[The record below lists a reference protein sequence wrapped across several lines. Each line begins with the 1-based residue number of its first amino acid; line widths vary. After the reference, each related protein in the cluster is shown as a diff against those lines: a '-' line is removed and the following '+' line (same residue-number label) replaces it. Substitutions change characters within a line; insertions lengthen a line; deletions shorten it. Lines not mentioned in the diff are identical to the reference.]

1 MLAAASRGARP
12 RSGGRRVNKI
22 SIILDEQALIEL
34 HEVLLDE
41 SPAAALE
48 FVKRHIAP
56 RVPRKGTAPCD
67 SSRLNPFI
75 LREKQGGRDPG

>member
-1 MLAAASRGARP
+1 MNS
-12 RSGGRRVNKI
+12 V
-22 SIILDEQALIEL
+22 SITLDEQALVEL
-34 HEVLLDE
+34 QEVLIDE

-56 RVPRKGTAPCD
+56 KVPRKGTAPCD

-75 LREKQGGRDPG
+75 LPDKQGGTRPR

>member
-1 MLAAASRGARP
+1 VC
-12 RSGGRRVNKI
+12 RVNKV

-48 FVKRHIAP
+48 FVKGHIAP

-75 LREKQGGRDPG
+75 LRDKRGGRDPA

>member
-1 MLAAASRGARP
+1 MAATRGARP
-12 RSGGRRVNKI
+12 RPGVCRVNKI

-41 SPAAALE
+41 SPDAALE

-75 LREKQGGRDPG
+75 LREKRGGRDRV

>member
-1 MLAAASRGARP
+1 
-12 RSGGRRVNKI
+12 VNKV
-22 SIILDEQALIEL
+22 SITLDEQALIEL

-48 FVKRHIAP
+48 FVKQHIAP
-56 RVPRKGTAPCD
+56 KVPRKGTAPCD

-75 LREKQGGRDPG
+75 LPDKQGRTRPR